1 MGKFCMN
8 CGKELDDNIR
18 FCSGCGAEVSGSGD
32 VSNNSTAPNNQGAN
46 NYQNSYN
53 GQNAFNN
60 SNNYNVQNGFNNPNN
75 YNAQMPYNNA
85 FNPNTPESLLRT
97 LSERYKINGI
107 IWIVLGILQGLG
119 SLLLLPEGLFVLIVG
134 ILNIISAVQDLNYSK
149 NVLMQPQGIVNKV
162 KPLAMPIVV
171 TVYNLIFGGLIGI
184 AGSIYYLV
192 GIRNFVMT
200 NANAFMALEQQPQRT
215 F

>member
-8 CGKELDDNIR
+8 CEKELDDNIR
-18 FCSGCGAEVSGSGD
+18 FCSGCGAEVSGSAD
-32 VSNNSTAPNNQGAN
+32 VTNNSTAPNNQGAN

-53 GQNAFNN
+53 SQNAFNN
-60 SNNYNVQNGFNNPNN
+60 SNN

-97 LSERYKINGI
+97 LSERYKINAI
-107 IWIVLGILQGLG
+107 IWFIIAGIQVILGITINWIL
-119 SLLLLPEGLFVLIVG
+119 LIVAA
-134 ILNIISAVQDLNYSK
+134 LNIVAAVQDLNYSK
-149 NVLMQPQGIVNKV
+149 NVLIQPQGIVNKE
-162 KPLAMPIVV
+162 KPLVGSIAVL
-171 TVYNLIFGGLIGI
+171 VYNLFFGGILGV

>member
-18 FCSGCGAEVSGSGD
+18 FCSGCGAEVSGSAD
-32 VSNNSTAPNNQGAN
+32 VTNNSTAPNNQGAN

-53 GQNAFNN
+53 SQNAFNN
-60 SNNYNVQNGFNNPNN
+60 SNND
-75 YNAQMPYNNA
+75 NAQMPYNNA
-85 FNPNTPESLLRT
+85 FNPNMPESLLRT
-97 LSERYKINGI
+97 LSERYKINAI
-107 IWIVLGILQGLG
+107 IWFIIAGIQVILGITINWIL
-119 SLLLLPEGLFVLIVG
+119 LIVAA
-134 ILNIISAVQDLNYSK
+134 LNIVAAVQDLNYSK
-149 NVLMQPQGIVNKV
+149 NILIQPQGIVNKE
-162 KPLAMPIVV
+162 KPLVGSIAVL
-171 TVYNLIFGGLIGI
+171 VYNLFFGGILGV

>member
-18 FCSGCGAEVSGSGD
+18 FCSGCGAEVSGSAD
-32 VSNNSTAPNNQGAN
+32 VTNNSTAPNNQGAN

-53 GQNAFNN
+53 SQNAFNN
-60 SNNYNVQNGFNNPNN
+60 SNN

-97 LSERYKINGI
+97 LSERYKINAI
-107 IWIVLGILQGLG
+107 IWFIIAGIQVILGITINWIL
-119 SLLLLPEGLFVLIVG
+119 LIVAA
-134 ILNIISAVQDLNYSK
+134 LNIVAAVQDLNYSK
-149 NVLMQPQGIVNKV
+149 NILIQPQGIVNKE
-162 KPLAMPIVV
+162 KPLVGSIAVL
-171 TVYNLIFGGLIGI
+171 VYNLFFGGILGV

-192 GIRNFVMT
+192 GIRNFVMK

>member
-18 FCSGCGAEVSGSGD
+18 FCSGCGAEVSGSAD
-32 VSNNSTAPNNQGAN
+32 VTNNSTAPNNQGAN

-53 GQNAFNN
+53 SQNAFNN
-60 SNNYNVQNGFNNPNN
+60 SNN

-107 IWIVLGILQGLG
+107 IWIVLGILQGLIG
-119 SLLLLPEGLFVLIVG
+119 LYLLPAGLFVLIVG
-134 ILNIISAVQDLNYSK
+134 ILNIICAVQNLNYSK
-149 NVLMQPQGIVNKV
+149 KVLMQPQGIVNKE

-171 TVYNLIFGGLIGI
+171 TVYNVFFGGLIGI

>member
-1 MGKFCMN
+1 MVKFCMN

-18 FCSGCGAEVSGSGD
+18 FCSGCGAEVSGSAD
-32 VSNNSTAPNNQGAN
+32 VTNNSTAPNNQGAN

-53 GQNAFNN
+53 SQNAFNN
-60 SNNYNVQNGFNNPNN
+60 SNN

-97 LSERYKINGI
+97 LSERYKINAI
-107 IWIVLGILQGLG
+107 IWFIIAGIQVILGITINWIL
-119 SLLLLPEGLFVLIVG
+119 LIVAA
-134 ILNIISAVQDLNYSK
+134 LNIVAAVQDLNYSK
-149 NVLMQPQGIVNKV
+149 NILIQPQGIVNKE
-162 KPLAMPIVV
+162 KPLVGSIAVL
-171 TVYNLIFGGLIGI
+171 VYNLFFGGILGV

>member
-18 FCSGCGAEVSGSGD
+18 FCSSCGAEVSGSAD
-32 VSNNSTAPNNQGAN
+32 VTNNSTAPNNQDAN

-53 GQNAFNN
+53 SQNAFNN
-60 SNNYNVQNGFNNPNN
+60 SNN

-97 LSERYKINGI
+97 LSERYKINAI
-107 IWIVLGILQGLG
+107 IWFIIAGIQVILGITINWIL
-119 SLLLLPEGLFVLIVG
+119 LIVAA
-134 ILNIISAVQDLNYSK
+134 LNIVAAVQDLNYSK
-149 NVLMQPQGIVNKV
+149 NILIQPQGIVNKE
-162 KPLAMPIVV
+162 KPLVGSIAVL
-171 TVYNLIFGGLIGI
+171 VYNLFFGGILGV

>member
-18 FCSGCGAEVSGSGD
+18 FCSGCGAEVSGSAD
-32 VSNNSTAPNNQGAN
+32 VTNNSTAPNNQGAN

-53 GQNAFNN
+53 SQNAFNN
-60 SNNYNVQNGFNNPNN
+60 SNN

-97 LSERYKINGI
+97 LSERYKINAI
-107 IWIVLGILQGLG
+107 IWFIIAGIQVILGITINWIL
-119 SLLLLPEGLFVLIVG
+119 LIVAA
-134 ILNIISAVQDLNYSK
+134 LNIVAAVQDLNYSK
-149 NVLMQPQGIVNKV
+149 NVLIQPQGIVNKE
-162 KPLAMPIVV
+162 KPLVGSIAVL
-171 TVYNLIFGGLIGI
+171 VYNLFFGGILGV

>member
-18 FCSGCGAEVSGSGD
+18 FCSGCGAEVSGSAD

-53 GQNAFNN
+53 SQNAFNN
-60 SNNYNVQNGFNNPNN
+60 SNN

-107 IWIVLGILQGLG
+107 IWFIIAGIQVILGITINWIL
-119 SLLLLPEGLFVLIVG
+119 LIVAA
-134 ILNIISAVQDLNYSK
+134 LNIVAAVQDLNYSK
-149 NVLMQPQGIVNKV
+149 NILIQPQGIVNKE
-162 KPLAMPIVV
+162 KPLVGSIAVL
-171 TVYNLIFGGLIGI
+171 VYNLFFGGILGV

>member
-8 CGKELDDNIR
+8 CGKKLDDNIR
-18 FCSGCGAEVSGSGD
+18 FCSGCGAEVSGSAD
-32 VSNNSTAPNNQGAN
+32 VTNNSTAPNNQGAN

-53 GQNAFNN
+53 SQNAFNN
-60 SNNYNVQNGFNNPNN
+60 SNN

-97 LSERYKINGI
+97 LSERYKINAI
-107 IWIVLGILQGLG
+107 IWFIIAGIQVILGITINWIL
-119 SLLLLPEGLFVLIVG
+119 LIVAA
-134 ILNIISAVQDLNYSK
+134 LNIVAAVQDLNYSK
-149 NVLMQPQGIVNKV
+149 NILIQPQGIVNKE
-162 KPLAMPIVV
+162 KPLVGSIAVL
-171 TVYNLIFGGLIGI
+171 VYNLFFGGILGV

>member
-18 FCSGCGAEVSGSGD
+18 FCSGCGAEVSGSAD
-32 VSNNSTAPNNQGAN
+32 VTNNSTAPNNQGAN

-53 GQNAFNN
+53 SQNAFNN
-60 SNNYNVQNGFNNPNN
+60 SNN

-107 IWIVLGILQGLG
+107 IWIVLGILQGLI
-119 SLLLLPEGLFVLIVG
+119 GLYL
-134 ILNIISAVQDLNYSK
+134 SSC
-149 NVLMQPQGIVNKV
+149 GIVC
-162 KPLAMPIVV
+162 
-171 TVYNLIFGGLIGI
+171 FDCR
-184 AGSIYYLV
+184 YLEYHMCCAE
-192 GIRNFVMT
+192 FE
-200 NANAFMALEQQPQRT
+200 LQQKGFDATARYCQ
-215 F
+215 

>member
-18 FCSGCGAEVSGSGD
+18 FCSGCGAEVSGSAD
-32 VSNNSTAPNNQGAN
+32 VTNNSTAPNNQGAN

-53 GQNAFNN
+53 SQNAFNN
-60 SNNYNVQNGFNNPNN
+60 SNN

-97 LSERYKINGI
+97 LSERYKINAI
-107 IWIVLGILQGLG
+107 IWFIIGGIQVILGITINWIL
-119 SLLLLPEGLFVLIVG
+119 LIVAA
-134 ILNIISAVQDLNYSK
+134 LNIVAAVQDLNYSK
-149 NVLMQPQGIVNKV
+149 NVLIQPQGIVNKE
-162 KPLAMPIVV
+162 KPLVGSIAVL
-171 TVYNLIFGGLIGI
+171 VYNLFFGGILGV

>member
-18 FCSGCGAEVSGSGD
+18 FCSGCGAEVSGSAD
-32 VSNNSTAPNNQGAN
+32 VTNNSTAPNNQGAN

-53 GQNAFNN
+53 SQNAFNN
-60 SNNYNVQNGFNNPNN
+60 SNN

-97 LSERYKINGI
+97 LSERYKINAI
-107 IWIVLGILQGLG
+107 IWFIIAGIQVILGITINWIL
-119 SLLLLPEGLFVLIVG
+119 LIVAA
-134 ILNIISAVQDLNYSK
+134 LNIVAAVQDLNYSK
-149 NVLMQPQGIVNKV
+149 KVLMQPQGIVNKE

-171 TVYNLIFGGLIGI
+171 TVYNVFFGGLIGI

>member
-18 FCSGCGAEVSGSGD
+18 FCSGCGAEVSGSAV
-32 VSNNSTAPNNQGAN
+32 VSNNSTTPNNQGAN

-53 GQNAFNN
+53 SQNAFNN
-60 SNNYNVQNGFNNPNN
+60 SNN

-97 LSERYKINGI
+97 LSERYKINAI
-107 IWIVLGILQGLG
+107 IWFIIAGIQVILGITINWIL
-119 SLLLLPEGLFVLIVG
+119 LIVAA
-134 ILNIISAVQDLNYSK
+134 LNIVAAVQDLNYSK
-149 NVLMQPQGIVNKV
+149 NILIQPQGIVNKE
-162 KPLAMPIVV
+162 KPLVGSIAVL
-171 TVYNLIFGGLIGI
+171 VYNLFFGGILGV

>member
-18 FCSGCGAEVSGSGD
+18 FCSGCGAEVSGSAD
-32 VSNNSTAPNNQGAN
+32 VTNNSTAPNNQGAN

-53 GQNAFNN
+53 SQNAFNN
-60 SNNYNVQNGFNNPNN
+60 SNN

-97 LSERYKINGI
+97 LSERYKINAI
-107 IWIVLGILQGLG
+107 IWFIIAGIQVILGITINWIL
-119 SLLLLPEGLFVLIVG
+119 LIVAA
-134 ILNIISAVQDLNYSK
+134 LNIVAAVQDLNYSK
-149 NVLMQPQGIVNKV
+149 NILIQPQGIVNKE
-162 KPLAMPIVV
+162 KPLVGSIAVL
-171 TVYNLIFGGLIGI
+171 VYNLFFGGILGV

>member
-18 FCSGCGAEVSGSGD
+18 FCSGCGAAVGD
-32 VSNNSTAPNNQGAN
+32 SSAQTNQSQPNNQG
-46 NYQNSYN
+46 
-53 GQNAFNN
+53 
-60 SNNYNVQNGFNNPNN
+60 VPNN
-75 YNAQMPYNNA
+75 QSAYNNNQGTYNQNNFNAQNQYYNAYNA
-85 FNPNTPESLLRT
+85 NTPRNLLHT
-97 LSERYKINGI
+97 LSDRYKINAI
-107 IWIVLGILQGLG
+107 IWFIIAGIQVILGITINWI
-119 SLLLLPEGLFVLIVG
+119 LLI
-134 ILNIISAVQDLNYSK
+134 
-149 NVLMQPQGIVNKV
+149 VLMQPQGIVNKE

-171 TVYNLIFGGLIGI
+171 TVYNVFFGGLIGI

>member
-18 FCSGCGAEVSGSGD
+18 FCSGCGAEVSGSAD
-32 VSNNSTAPNNQGAN
+32 VTNNSSAPNNQGAN

-53 GQNAFNN
+53 SQNAFNN
-60 SNNYNVQNGFNNPNN
+60 SNN

-97 LSERYKINGI
+97 LSERYKINAI
-107 IWIVLGILQGLG
+107 IWFIIAGIQVILGITINWIL
-119 SLLLLPEGLFVLIVG
+119 LIVAA
-134 ILNIISAVQDLNYSK
+134 LNIVAAVQDLNYSK
-149 NVLMQPQGIVNKV
+149 NILIQPQGIVNKE
-162 KPLAMPIVV
+162 KPLVGSIAVL
-171 TVYNLIFGGLIGI
+171 VYNLFFGGILGV